1 MSSCICMRLMYQRR
15 FSFRGMV
22 QFGTPERARSLCN
35 CGEPHGLPVTV
46 TFLPCCHDYPQSLTL
61 ACILFGQIMV
71 RSFVCIGWSMFC
83 PSKHRKTELTCILN
97 VFFAFLFL
105 CVCVCVCV
113 WVFVRWVI
121 PARFLSAWQD
131 QHCDD
136 FGVYGGLRGF
146 KEQVPGLK
154 TVAVGDM
161 VGEYLRVGWRR
172 YATMYIYIYYH
183 WSYSR
188 CQEVTPCHCQLP
200 TIIKPG

>member
-172 YATMYIYIYYH
+172 YATMYIYIYIII
-183 WSYSR
+183 
-188 CQEVTPCHCQLP
+188 EVTQGVKRSLHVTANSQPS
-200 TIIKPG
+200 